1 MNIIKTELEE
11 VLIIEPRVFSDN
23 RGIFFESYNK
33 ERYLSDVVNREF
45 VQDNIS
51 VSKKNV
57 LRGLHYQLKHPQ
69 GKLVSVLEGEVFD
82 VAVDIRKGSPTFGQ
96 WTCAILSAENRRQL
110 YVPENFA
117 HGFCVLSNTAIFSY
131 KCTAG
136 YAPGDEYTLM
146 YSDPDVGINWPCEK
160 PRLSDKDKVGLSLV
174 ELENNL
180 PIYNG

>member
-1 MNIIKTELEE
+1 MNVIKTELDE
-11 VLIIEPRVFSDN
+11 VLIIEPRVFSDS
-23 RGIFFESYNK
+23 RGFFFESYNK
-33 ERYLSDVVNREF
+33 ARYRAEVIDKEF

-57 LRGLHYQLKHPQ
+57 LRGLHYQLEQPQ

-96 WTCAILSAENRRQL
+96 WTGVVLSAENRRQL

-117 HGFCVLSNTAIFSY
+117 HGFYVMSNTAIFNY

-136 YAPGDEYTLM
+136 YRPDDEHTLL
-146 YSDPDVGINWPCEK
+146 YSDKSIGINWPCDK
-160 PRLSDKDKVGLSLV
+160 PSLSDKDKEGLSLV
-174 ELENNL
+174 DLEFYL
-180 PIYNG
+180 PTYQG

>member
-1 MNIIKTELEE
+1 MNIIKTELED

-23 RGIFFESYNK
+23 RGLFFESYNK
-33 ERYLSDVVNREF
+33 DRYSSEVIDREF

-51 VSKKNV
+51 ISKKNV
-57 LRGLHYQLKHPQ
+57 LRGLHYQLEHPQ

-96 WTCAILSAENRRQL
+96 WTGAILSAENRRQL
-110 YVPENFA
+110 YVPESFA

-131 KCTAG
+131 KCTAS

-160 PRLSDKDKVGLSLV
+160 PRLSDKDKVGLSLA

-180 PIYNG
+180 PIYTD